1 MEMINMNEYSFTK
14 EQVKKMTEEEKIE
27 TFIDI
32 YETFKENQEYLNENW
47 ENTKILPFKKLVE
60 KIQWQRNYIK
70 SMEVLHENIYND
82 LYDTDY
88 EKLPF

>member
-1 MEMINMNEYSFTK
+1 MNEYSFTK
-14 EQVKKMTEEEKIE
+14 EQIEKMTEEEKIK

-32 YETFKENQEYLNENW
+32 YETFKESQEYLNKNW
-47 ENTKILPFKKLVE
+47 EDTKRLPFKKLVE

-70 SMEVLHENIYND
+70 SMEVLHESIYND